1 MRLPFFKVYRAFHE
15 LDYLPDAECQ
25 RVVRLARTK
34 RSAWLE
40 GAPWLLALLS
50 VLAWPL
56 AWVWVV
62 QEFGLARVG
71 RFVPIP
77 TEEEV
82 AFILL
87 AITTVLFAAFV
98 RFVARDLL
106 LWHALR
112 DEIDQARCP
121 KCKQSLLG
129 VRIQYVGLDVGIPGK
144 SFVRCPECG
153 RNHNLL
159 ELGLTPRDLIPYE
172 LREMRPDV
180 GQIRYPGFSRAS
192 WS

>member
-15 LDYLPDAECQ
+15 LDYLPDAECE
-25 RVVRLARTK
+25 RVVRLARAK
-34 RSAWLE
+34 KSAWLE
-40 GAPWLLALLS
+40 GAPWLLAALAII
-50 VLAWPL
+50 AWPL
-56 AWVWVV
+56 LWLWLLA
-62 QEFGLARVG
+62 EFGPARVA
-71 RFVPIP
+71 RYVPIS
-77 TEEEV
+77 TEDEINV
-82 AFILL
+82 ILL
-87 AITTVLFAAFV
+87 GTTTIFFAAVV
-98 RFVARDLL
+98 RFAARDLL
-106 LWHALR
+106 LWTALR
-112 DEIDQARCP
+112 DEIDQAKCP
-121 KCKQSLLG
+121 KCEQSLLG
-129 VRIQYVGLDVGIPGK
+129 VRIQYVGLDVGMPGK

>member
-1 MRLPFFKVYRAFHE
+1 MRLPLFKVYRAFRE
-15 LDYLPDAECQ
+15 LDYLPDAECE
-25 RVVRLARTK
+25 RVVRLARIK

-40 GAPWLLALLS
+40 GAPWLLAILAI
-50 VLAWPL
+50 LAWPL
-56 AWVWVV
+56 FWLYLVT
-62 QEFGLARVG
+62 ELGLSTLSRY
-71 RFVPIP
+71 VPLSSDR
-77 TEEEV
+77 EV
-82 AFILL
+82 NLILL
-87 AITTVLFAAFV
+87 AVTTIVFAALI

-112 DEIDQARCP
+112 AEIDQAKCP
-121 KCKQSLLG
+121 KCEQSLLG
-129 VRIQYVGLDVGIPGK
+129 VRIQYVGLDVGMPGK

-159 ELGLTPRDLIPYE
+159 DLGLTPRDLIPYE

-180 GQIRYPGFSRAS
+180 GQIRSPGYSRAS